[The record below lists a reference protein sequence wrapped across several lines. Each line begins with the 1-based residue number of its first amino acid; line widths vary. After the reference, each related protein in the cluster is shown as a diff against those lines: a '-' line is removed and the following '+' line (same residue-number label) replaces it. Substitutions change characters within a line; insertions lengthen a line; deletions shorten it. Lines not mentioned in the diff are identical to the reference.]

1 MVTFFKRS
9 VFDLGCEFIGFGVFD
24 GCFIN
29 FGGWFVGRI
38 TSTSLTRLIC
48 KIFNC
53 ALFCCFGSHFWCGIW
68 KGIVSFLI
76 LVFLI
81 DVFFWIFGGIRSV
94 WFGGLW
100 EDWILVRLCFFDLWV
115 LSTIFWF
122 AFFVCQM
129 IEFVHSDL
137 LLCFAHSSWIMF
149 LLCCV
154 LFFFLFMAW
163 VWSVL
168 PFCILICLVA

>member
-1 MVTFFKRS
+1 MNLLVLGFFEFWSLIYGKKYIYIIDDDCFVNS
-9 VFDLGCEFIGFGVFD
+9 LIALYFVILGIVFDVGFGKELWISWF
-24 GCFIN
+24 GC
-29 FGGWFVGRI
+29 
-38 TSTSLTRLIC
+38 
-48 KIFNC
+48 
-53 ALFCCFGSHFWCGIW
+53 
-68 KGIVSFLI
+68 
-76 LVFLI
+76 FLI
-81 DVFFWIFGGIRSV
+81 DGFWCFFFEFSV
-94 WFGGLW
+94 GL
-100 EDWILVRLCFFDLWV
+100 DRFDLVGNEKTGFWLGFDLWV
-115 LSTIFWF
+115 ISTLFWF

-154 LFFFLFMAW
+154 LSFFLFMAW